1 MTHDAGGA
9 DDAPPLPDG
18 LGGDAAVTVMWRPGC
33 PFCSLLLRRLERTG
47 LVFDRID
54 IWDEPAAAA
63 WVRSVA
69 DGNET
74 VPTVRVAGVGA
85 GAGRAVAL
93 VNPSATEVLDQLA
106 RLAPDRMPSAL
117 GASSGPA
124 ASGPAASGPLP
135 RSGTRLA
142 ARLRALFRGRRGR
155 DRGRAEPR

>member
-1 MTHDAGGA
+1 MTYDAGAA

-18 LGGDAAVTVMWRPGC
+18 LGGGAAVTVMWRPGC

-63 WVRSVA
+63 WVRTVA

-74 VPTVRVAGVGA
+74 VPTVRVAGAGA
-85 GAGRAVAL
+85 GAGDGRAVAL

-106 RLAPDRMPSAL
+106 RLAPDRMPSAPR
-117 GASSGPA
+117 ASSDAA
-124 ASGPAASGPLP
+124 ASGPAASGRLA
-135 RSGTRLA
+135 RLA
-142 ARLRALFRGRRGR
+142 AGLRARFRGRRDR
-155 DRGRAEPR
+155 DRGRAAPR

>member
-47 LVFDRID
+47 LVFDRVD

-63 WVRSVA
+63 WVRTVA

-74 VPTVRVAGVGA
+74 VPTVHIASAGG
-85 GAGRAVAL
+85 AVAL
-93 VNPSATEVLDQLA
+93 VNPSATAVLDQLA
-106 RLAPDRMPSAL
+106 RLAPHRMPSAP

-124 ASGPAASGPLP
+124 ASGPAAPSEARPAV
-135 RSGTRLA
+135 RLS
-142 ARLRALFRGRRGR
+142 ARLRGRRGP
-155 DRGRAEPR
+155 DRGRAAPQ

>member
-1 MTHDAGGA
+1 MTYDAGAA

-18 LGGDAAVTVMWRPGC
+18 LGGGAAVTVMWRPGC
-33 PFCSLLLRRLERTG
+33 PFCALLLRRLERTG

-63 WVRSVA
+63 WVRTVA

-74 VPTVRVAGVGA
+74 VPTVRIAGAGA

-106 RLAPDRMPSAL
+106 RLAPDRMPSAPR
-117 GASSGPA
+117 ASSDAA
-124 ASGPAASGPLP
+124 ASGPAASGRLA
-135 RSGTRLA
+135 RLA
-142 ARLRALFRGRRGR
+142 AGLRARFRGRRDR
-155 DRGRAEPR
+155 DRGRAAPR